1 MICDSTSSNWNYY
14 NSHSYDN
21 WWINLLF
28 TGFAP
33 LFLGA
38 IISLDSDG
46 SSYALGFIITIG
58 DLTLVG
64 LRIVSHCFM
73 GLLREK
79 DQLVQ

>member
-1 MICDSTSSNWNYY
+1 MTQHRPTGITIIAILMI
-14 NSHSYDN
+14 
-21 WWINLLF
+21 IGGLILLF
-28 TGFAP
+28 TGITP
-33 LFLGA
+33 LFLGPL
-38 IISLDSDG
+38 ISLDSDG